1 MPKLINRQGQVLS
14 PDAGLTWLTLT
25 QWREQGAAMVG
36 QRLGLEFQPD
46 EHPES
51 VAEELAQFAA
61 LAARFPKFTD
71 GRGMTIAQRLRVRY
85 GWRGP
90 LWAVGD
96 IMQDQLFALA
106 RVGFDH
112 FALRDDQKVELA
124 QAAFADHQVR
134 YQGAWDEAQPLWRR
148 ADRLGLA
155 P

>member
-14 PDAGLTWLTLT
+14 PDGGLTWLTLT
-25 QWREQGAAMVG
+25 QWQAQGAAMVG

-51 VAEELAQFAA
+51 VVTDLAQFAA

-96 IMQDQLFALA
+96 ILQDQLFALA

-124 QAAFADHQVR
+124 KAAFADHQVR
-134 YQGAWDEAQPLWRR
+134 YQGAWDEVQPLWRR